1 MAVSYREALNKL
13 LHVLE
18 SDGGYRTPLHQT
30 WMAQARTLLAV
41 EDSGLITVIRCNT
54 HHCPSCLELHGDVA
68 PHVAAAIATV
78 HRWWTDGTLH
88 LCPAC
93 KER

>member
-13 LHVLE
+13 LIILE
-18 SDGGYRTPLHQT
+18 REGGYREPTHQT

-41 EDSGLITVIRCNT
+41 GDGVLTVVRCNT
-54 HHCPSCLELHGDVA
+54 VDCPSRLELAGDF
-68 PHVAAAIATV
+68 PPPVAAATANGFM
-78 HRWWTDGTLH
+78 WWTDGTSH